1 MTFKE
6 MVAAD
11 NAATFLN
18 LDEFGEIHTVEGAR
32 ITAVVDSQALRE
44 RQAGAELSVAEA
56 SLLLYAAAEDLPE
69 GRAPGATLNVD
80 GCEYIVSD
88 WSVDESM
95 ATIALSGSRSI

>member
-18 LDEFGEIHTVEGAR
+18 LDEFGEIHTVEGQQ
-32 ITAVVDSQALRE
+32 ITAIMDSQALKE

-56 SLLLYAAAEDLPE
+56 SLLLYAAVGDLPE
-69 GRAPGATLNVD
+69 ERAPGATLNID

-88 WSVDESM
+88 WSVDEGM
-95 ATIALSGSRSI
+95 ATIALSGARSV

>member
-18 LDEFGEIHTVEGAR
+18 LDEFGEIHTVEGQQ
-32 ITAVVDSQALRE
+32 ITAIMDSQALKE

-56 SLLLYAAAEDLPE
+56 SLLLYAVVGDLPE
-69 GRAPGATLNVD
+69 ERAPGATLNVD

-88 WSVDESM
+88 WSVDAGM
-95 ATIALSGSRSI
+95 ATIALSGARSV